1 MISFYETK
9 FKKNSISLGAMNRS
23 QKFVKVFFRFQK
35 EREREM
41 LTQLSEGDYCQSMT
55 EINGSTGNRLECGSM

>member
-1 MISFYETK
+1 
-9 FKKNSISLGAMNRS
+9 
-23 QKFVKVFFRFQK
+23 
-35 EREREM
+35 M

>member
-23 QKFVKVFFRFQK
+23 QKFVKVFFSFSK
-35 EREREM
+35 REREM